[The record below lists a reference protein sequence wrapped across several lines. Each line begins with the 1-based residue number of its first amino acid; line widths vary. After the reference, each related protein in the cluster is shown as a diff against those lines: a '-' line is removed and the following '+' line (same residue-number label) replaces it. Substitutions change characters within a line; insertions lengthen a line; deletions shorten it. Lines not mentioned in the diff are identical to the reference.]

1 MSDSSFSLLCG
12 IVVGVASLRLLRIVF
27 SIKNVYW
34 LCENY
39 IVDRASRNVDAVLPA
54 IVSSVRQRAA
64 RGKWR
69 PDLLDRAYI
78 NTFGRREGIEYPK
91 TFRFMCV
98 SMSHLRHAG
107 LISPEVAASMSFLA
121 CARIAEL
128 DPEVALSKV
137 GGNGSVPSYP
147 PEINSYSYAVLCTDI
162 FEQTRQAG
170 EPDPWLNLSDIRG
183 KEAAH
188 QRRVIEYVAR
198 YRLPPALR
206 PEPDGSSPDQG
217 HACD

>member
-39 IVDRASRNVDAVLPA
+39 IVDRASRNADAVLPA
-54 IVSSVRQRAA
+54 VVTAVRQRAE

-69 PDLLDRAYI
+69 PDLLDRAYLNI
-78 NTFGRREGIEYPK
+78 FGRREGVEYPK
-91 TFRFMCV
+91 TFRLMCV
-98 SMSHLRHAG
+98 SMAHLRHAG
-107 LISPEVAASMSFLA
+107 LISPEVSASMSFLA
-121 CARIAEL
+121 CARIVEL
-128 DPEVALSKV
+128 DPEVALSKRTD
-137 GGNGSVPSYP
+137 NGVVPAYP

-162 FEQTRQAG
+162 FEQTRLAG
-170 EPDPWLNLSDIRG
+170 GPDPWLDLSDIRG

-188 QRRVIEYVAR
+188 QRRVIAYVAR
-198 YRLPPALR
+198 YRLPPFA
-206 PEPDGSSPDQG
+206 PDKEDVP
-217 HACD
+217 